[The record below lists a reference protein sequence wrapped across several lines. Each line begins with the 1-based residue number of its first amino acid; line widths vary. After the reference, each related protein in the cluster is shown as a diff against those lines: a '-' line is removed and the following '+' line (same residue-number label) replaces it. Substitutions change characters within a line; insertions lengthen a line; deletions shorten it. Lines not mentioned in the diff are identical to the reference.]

1 MKQEH
6 SNIRLSGYKTAGLS
20 EDEVQARKK
29 EGLVNKL
36 DSKIT
41 KTTGE
46 IIKSNLFTLFNLF
59 NFVIGLALILVGA
72 YRNLFYLTIV
82 LLNVMTGIIQELHA
96 KKLVEELSLLSA
108 ENASVIRDRKIIEI
122 PVEELVLGDV
132 MELEAGRQI
141 SADAVVEEGEV
152 EVNESLLTGEADPVM
167 KRRGDALLS
176 GSFVISG
183 RCCAAINHVG
193 GDSFAAR
200 LSLEAKKSKRTTS
213 ELMASM
219 KKVTKFTSYFII
231 PIGAVLFV
239 QAFWLRG
246 QSLEQSIAATSTA
259 LLGML
264 PKGMVLLISISL
276 ISGII
281 RMAKKKVLVQEL
293 YCLENLA
300 QADILCL
307 DKTGTITEGKISVS
321 DLYEMNGAMLPFS
334 VETAIRAFIGASED
348 NNATFKA
355 LKERFGSE
363 SSLKATCKT
372 PFSSER
378 KWSSVTFEGVGTL
391 ILGAPE
397 KLTAHDGSVLPKKV
411 LEAQAEGMRI
421 LCLGYSKE
429 GSEKGRLPQCRVAAA
444 IVLKDTVRTN
454 VRETLEFFRKEGVDV
469 KIISGDNPVTVSQVA
484 RQAGLKRH
492 DAFIDMSQVHTEKE
506 MDRAAASCSI
516 FGRVTPSQKR
526 ELVKAFK
533 KKGHTVAM
541 VGDGVNDVLALKEAD
556 CSAAMNSGSDAAK
569 QVSQLVLV
577 DSDFSVLPDI
587 VMEGRRVVN
596 NVTRVGSIFLV
607 KTIYSVLL
615 SLLCILVNIPFPF
628 LPIQITLIDLAI
640 EGYPSFFLQFE
651 SDGRR
656 IQNHFFNSVIKR
668 AVPFSLSVIF
678 GIGAVYF
685 LASPFKIQPDEV
697 ASVMYC
703 LTAWI
708 TILAVLKACRPF
720 NPLRLFLFLS
730 TTIGFYTAVYLF
742 HGILEL
748 RLLSAQGVT
757 ILLSLAAGSWV
768 TSSVISQIVKSDYK
782 EDRKN
787 GFVS

>member
-1 MKQEH
+1 MKPEH
-6 SNIRLSGYKTAGLS
+6 STPRQSGYRTAGLS
-20 EDEVQARKK
+20 GEEVRVRKK
-29 EGLVNKL
+29 DGLVNKL

-59 NFVIGLALILVGA
+59 NFAIGLALILVGA
-72 YRNLFYLTIV
+72 YRNLFYLSIV

-108 ENASVIRDRKIIEI
+108 KNASVIRDGQIADISIEEI
-122 PVEELVLGDV
+122 VLGDV
-132 MELEAGRQI
+132 MELDAGRQI
-141 SADAVVEEGEV
+141 SADAVVAEGEV
-152 EVNESLLTGEADPVM
+152 EVNESLLTGEADPII
-167 KRRGDALLS
+167 KRPGDILLS
-176 GSFVISG
+176 GSFVVSG
-183 RCCAAINHVG
+183 KCCAKVNHVG
-193 GDSFAAR
+193 KDSFAAK
-200 LSLEAKKSKRTTS
+200 LSLEAKKSKHTTS
-213 ELMASM
+213 ELMRSM
-219 KKVTKFTSYFII
+219 QKVTKFTSYFII
-231 PIGAVLFV
+231 PIGAVLFI
-239 QAFWLRG
+239 QAFWFRSQPLD
-246 QSLEQSIAATSTA
+246 QSIVASATA

-281 RMAKKKVLVQEL
+281 RLAKKKVLVQEL

-321 DLYEMNGAMLPFS
+321 DLYEIDATLLPFS
-334 VETAIRAFIGASED
+334 VETGIRSFIGASDD

-355 LKERFGSE
+355 LEDRFGGE
-363 SSLKATCKT
+363 SSLKVTAKT

-378 KWSSVTFEGVGTL
+378 KWSSVTFDGIGTL

-397 KLTAHDGSVLPKKV
+397 KLVGHNNMSILPSKV
-411 LEAQAEGMRI
+411 LKAQNEGKRI
-421 LCLGYSKE
+421 LCLGYTKQQIKNGE
-429 GSEKGRLPQCRVAAA
+429 IPQCHLAAV
-444 IVLKDTVRTN
+444 IILKDTVRAN
-454 VRETLEFFRKEGVDV
+454 VQETLKFFEDEGVDV

-484 RQAGLKRH
+484 KQAGLKKYE
-492 DAFIDMSQVHTEKE
+492 AFIDMSEVHSEEE
-506 MDRAAASCSI
+506 MSRAAAACSI
-516 FGRVTPSQKR
+516 FGRVTPAQKR

-533 KKGHTVAM
+533 NQGHTVAM

-556 CSAAMNSGSDAAK
+556 CSVAMNSGSDAAK
-569 QVSQLVLV
+569 QVSQLILV
-577 DSDFSVLPDI
+577 ESDFSVLPDI

-615 SLLCILVNIPFPF
+615 SILCIFANIPFPF

-651 SDGRR
+651 SDSHR
-656 IQNHFFNSVIKR
+656 IRNHFFNSVIKR
-668 AVPFSLSVIF
+668 AVPFSLTVIA
-678 GIGAVYF
+678 GIGAVYLLTPAF
-685 LASPFKIQPDEV
+685 GIGSSEAVSI
-697 ASVMYC
+697 MYC

-720 NPLRLFLFLS
+720 NALRIFLFLS

-742 HGILEL
+742 RHILEVS
-748 RLLSAQGVT
+748 LLSAQGSL
-757 ILLSLAAGSWV
+757 IFLALAAGGWV
-768 TSSVISQIVKSDYK
+768 ISSVITQMMKLNYGKDLKK
-782 EDRKN
+782 EY
-787 GFVS
+787 V